1 MTKSLKQ
8 SSPIVNIIDVGH
20 GSAAVLFYENKYM
33 IFDAGRGKKLL
44 DFLNKNTI
52 TQIESVVISHAD
64 IDHYGGITSVLLAE
78 NINIK
83 KLFINADP
91 TKKNNE
97 SHTQFRYAIQEAK
110 IKKNTVTEPN
120 VTSSLTGKLDYKD
133 LKIEVLYPSPEIAIS
148 GVSGTDLSG
157 NELTSNS
164 MSAIIRIKYCD
175 IPRILFGSDMGLN
188 CLGYLI
194 ENKAKLLSEV
204 LIYPHHGGLPGTA
217 KKEEIV
223 KFVEE
228 LIHLVNP
235 KHCIFSIHRTMHGLP
250 RSEIIDVI
258 TKEIPAILL
267 YCTQLPEHI
276 KNIVLS
282 DNPGA
287 WVSHCTKKDGNPYY
301 FEGNIKIILNKE
313 ESEIVFIN

>member
-1 MTKSLKQ
+1 MTKSLEQ
-8 SSPIVNIIDVGH
+8 FNPTINIIDVGH
-20 GSAAVLFYENKYM
+20 GSAAVLLYENQYM

-44 DFLNKNTI
+44 DFLDKNTI
-52 TQIESVVISHAD
+52 TQIDAVVISHAD

-78 NINIK
+78 NISIK

-110 IKKNTVTEPN
+110 IKKNTITEPN
-120 VTSSLTGKLDYKD
+120 VTSSLTGKLDSKD

-164 MSAIIRIKYCD
+164 MSAIIRIKYFD
-175 IPRILFGSDMGLN
+175 IPRILFGSDMGLT
-188 CLGYLI
+188 CLEYFV
-194 ENKAKLLSEV
+194 ENKAELLSEV

-217 KKEEIV
+217 KKDEIE
-223 KFVEE
+223 KFTEE
-228 LIHLVNP
+228 LINLVKP
-235 KHCIFSIHRTMHGLP
+235 KHCIFSIHRTMHSLP
-250 RSEIIDVI
+250 RSEIINVI
-258 TKEIPAILL
+258 TKEIPEILL

-282 DNPGA
+282 ENPGP
-287 WVSHCTKKDGNPYY
+287 WKSHCTQKDGNAHY

-313 ESEIVFIN
+313 GNEIEFMN

>member
-1 MTKSLKQ
+1 MTKSLEQ
-8 SSPIVNIIDVGH
+8 SNPTINIIDVGH
-20 GSAAVLFYENKYM
+20 GSAAVLFYEDQYM

-52 TQIESVVISHAD
+52 TQIEAVVISHAD

-78 NINIK
+78 NISIK

-97 SHTQFRYAIQEAK
+97 SHTQFRYAVREARV
-110 IKKNTVTEPN
+110 KKNTITETN
-120 VTSSLTGKLDYKD
+120 VTSSLTGKLDNKN

-148 GVSGTDLSG
+148 GVSGSDFNS

-164 MSAIIRIKYCD
+164 MSAVIKIKYYD
-175 IPRILFGSDMGLN
+175 IPKILFGSDMGLN
-188 CLGYLI
+188 CLDYLI
-194 ENKAKLLSEV
+194 ENETELLSEI

-217 KKEEIV
+217 KKDEIE
-223 KFVEE
+223 KFTEE
-228 LIHLVNP
+228 LIQLVRP

-258 TKEIPAILL
+258 TKKIPGILL
-267 YCTQLPEHI
+267 YCTQLPEHV

-282 DNPGA
+282 ENPGA
-287 WVSHCTKKDGNPYY
+287 WIRHCIKKNDVTHFFEGDIRIILSKDG
-301 FEGNIKIILNKE
+301 
-313 ESEIVFIN
+313 SEIGFIN